1 MIKNI
6 ENIELQFL
14 KIEDYAE
21 LKEVMIEAYATMP
34 GSYWGEKQI
43 KTLVEKFPEGQVIIK
58 VNGELA
64 GCALSIILDY
74 NQLLQSN
81 NIIIIS

>member
-1 MIKNI
+1 MK
-6 ENIELQFL
+6 LQFL

-43 KTLVEKFPEGQVIIK
+43 KTLVENKNPIK
-58 VNGELA
+58 
-64 GCALSIILDY
+64 IMM
-74 NQLLQSN
+74 
-81 NIIIIS
+81 